1 MLLSGL
7 AAGVHTRVEKFSK
20 DTPKKLDTLVP
31 EQALLAKLKDTAMGS
46 VERSQKLAPNVPE
59 LHETVVGLGINALT
73 QRLSEMESSEAATT
87 EERKKVITSEAEGR
101 ELDIEMM
108 FKEQIARHHAESVA
122 KTCPDLFQHPYR
134 LTKT

>member
-20 DTPKKLDTLVP
+20 DTPKILDTLVP

-59 LHETVVGLGINALT
+59 LHETVAGLGINALAE
-73 QRLSEMESSEAATT
+73 RLSEVERSEAAAT
-87 EERKKVITSEAEGR
+87 EERKKVKTKKSEN
-101 ELDIEMM
+101 EMKFM
-108 FKEQIARHHAESVA
+108 
-122 KTCPDLFQHPYR
+122 
-134 LTKT
+134 